1 MKLEPL
7 ILASSSPRRSEIL
20 QTVGWSFEKMGVE
33 IDESLKENETPEQYV
48 ERLANEK
55 ASAVASKIDS
65 GLVLGADT
73 TVVIDSQVLVKPCD
87 EQDAFEML
95 KMLSGHWHE
104 VLTGVALVRVVGKNT
119 KPISAIERTRVK
131 FAQMTEEEIAYYI
144 ASKEPMDKAGAY
156 AIQGRA
162 AIFIEEIQGDYWNIV
177 GLPIRLVYELSK
189 QI

>member
-7 ILASSSPRRSEIL
+7 ILASSSPRRTEIL
-20 QTVGWSFEKMGVE
+20 QTVGWSFEKLVVE
-33 IDESLKENETPEQYV
+33 IDESHRENETPEQYV
-48 ERLANEK
+48 ERLAVEK

-65 GLVLGADT
+65 GLILGADT
-73 TVVIDSQVLVKPCD
+73 TVVADSKILGKPND

-95 KMLSGHWHE
+95 KMLSGCWHE
-104 VLTGVALVRVVGKNT
+104 VLTGVALVRVGENT
-119 KPISAIERTRVK
+119 KSISAIERTSVK
-131 FAQMTEEEIAYYI
+131 FAQMTEEEIACYI

-162 AIFIEEIQGDYWNIV
+162 AIFIEEIEGDYWNIV

-189 QI
+189 NV

>member
-20 QTVGWSFEKMGVE
+20 QTVGWSFEKMVVE
-33 IDESLKENETPEQYV
+33 IDESRKENETPEQYV

-55 ASAVASKIDS
+55 VSAVASKIDS

-73 TVVIDSQVLVKPCD
+73 TVVIDSQVLGKPCD
-87 EQDAFEML
+87 ENDAFEML
-95 KMLSGHWHE
+95 KTLSGCWHE
-104 VLTGVALVRVVGKNT
+104 VLTGVALVRAGMKT
-119 KPISAIERTRVK
+119 KSISAIERTRVK
-131 FAQMTEEEIAYYI
+131 FATMTNDEIAYYV

-156 AIQGRA
+156 AIQGRG

-177 GLPIRLVYELSK
+177 GLPIRLVYELAK
-189 QI
+189 KV